1 MAEPTT
7 PKPRLDR
14 QPLWRHMLGAHL
26 RTLRHGRDETLTET
40 ARRAGVSTQY
50 LSEIERGTKEPS
62 SEVIAAVAEALDVTL
77 LDLTVA
83 VAEGL
88 RETQRATTAPV
99 QAPRGPALFALAA

>member
-1 MAEPTT
+1 MS
-7 PKPRLDR
+7 DR

-26 RTLRHGRDETLTET
+26 RELRHGREETLTET

-50 LSEIERGTKEPS
+50 LSEIERGAKEPS

-77 LDLTVA
+77 LDLTAA

-88 RETQRATTAPV
+88 RSAQSQPAR
-99 QAPRGPALFALAA
+99 APRGPSMFALAA

>member
-1 MAEPTT
+1 MADTA
-7 PKPRLDR
+7 PRFDPASDR
-14 QPLWRHMLGAHL
+14 EPLWRHLLGARL
-26 RTLRHGRDETLTET
+26 RALRHDRDETLTET

-88 RETQRATTAPV
+88 RATRRAPV
-99 QAPRGPALFALAA
+99 QAPRGPSMFALAA

>member
-1 MAEPTT
+1 MPE

-14 QPLWRHMLGAHL
+14 QPLWRHLLGAHL
-26 RTLRHGRDETLTET
+26 RTLRHDRDETLNET

-62 SEVIAAVAEALDVTL
+62 SEVIAAVADALDVTL

-88 RETQRATTAPV
+88 RSTQGEPV
-99 QAPRGPALFALAA
+99 RAPRGPALFALAA

>member
-1 MAEPTT
+1 
-7 PKPRLDR
+7 
-14 QPLWRHMLGAHL
+14 MLGAHL
-26 RTLRHGRDETLTET
+26 RTLRHDRDETLSET

-62 SEVIAAVAEALDVTL
+62 SEVIAAVADALDVTL

-88 RETQRATTAPV
+88 RETQASAPV
-99 QAPRGPALFALAA
+99 RSPRGAALFALAA